1 MKEAGLEPS
10 TSEAYRTIQG
20 GGARINGTQITDK
33 RYAFPEADNV
43 QLVNMPGLLD
53 MIQSKFDAKSK
64 EKNGAKSIIESVK
77 ILIIE
82 DATDQQKGIA
92 RQILDEGVD
101 DLEEMVAVNDGEE
114 DVTILSQQQGDHIA
128 QMLIIVFD
136 NEENEVGVVHLKGV
150 LRADDLEN
158 MGMFN

>member
-1 MKEAGLEPS
+1 MKKFLVLAVVALSFATGLCRS
-10 TSEAYRTIQG
+10 IDDVF
-20 GGARINGTQITDK
+20 N
-33 RYAFPEADNV
+33 AFPEADNV

-82 DATDQQKGIA
+82 DATDQQKDIA

>member
-1 MKEAGLEPS
+1 MKKFLVLAVVALSFATGLCRS
-10 TSEAYRTIQG
+10 IDDVF
-20 GGARINGTQITDK
+20 N
-33 RYAFPEADNV
+33 AFPEADNV

-150 LRADDLEN
+150 LRADDLGN
-158 MGMFN
+158 MGLFN

>member
-1 MKEAGLEPS
+1 MKKFLVLAIVALSFATGFCRS
-10 TSEAYRTIQG
+10 VDDVF
-20 GGARINGTQITDK
+20 N
-33 RYAFPEADNV
+33 AFPEADNV

-82 DATDQQKGIA
+82 DATDQQKDIA

-101 DLEEMVAVNDGEE
+101 DMEEMVSVNDNGE
-114 DVTILSQQQGDHIA
+114 DVTILTQQQGDHIA
-128 QMLIIVFD
+128 QMLIFVFE
-136 NEENEVGVVHLKGV
+136 NEKNEVGVVHLKGV
-150 LRADDLEN
+150 LQIEDIEK

>member
-1 MKEAGLEPS
+1 MKKFLVLAIVALSFATGLCRSIEDVF
-10 TSEAYRTIQG
+10 
-20 GGARINGTQITDK
+20 N
-33 RYAFPEADNV
+33 AFPEADNV

-101 DLEEMVAVNDGEE
+101 DLEEMVADNDGEE

-150 LRADDLEN
+150 LLADDFDN

>member
-1 MKEAGLEPS
+1 MKKFLVLAIVALSFATGFCRS
-10 TSEAYRTIQG
+10 VDDVF
-20 GGARINGTQITDK
+20 N
-33 RYAFPEADNV
+33 AFPEADNV

-53 MIQSKFDAKSK
+53 MIQSKLDAKSK
-64 EKNGAKSIIESVK
+64 EKNGEKSIIESVK

-92 RQILDEGVD
+92 RQILDEGID
-101 DLEEMVAVNDGEE
+101 DMEEMVSVNDGEE

>member
-1 MKEAGLEPS
+1 MKKFLVLAVVALSFATGLCRS
-10 TSEAYRTIQG
+10 IDDVF
-20 GGARINGTQITDK
+20 N
-33 RYAFPEADNV
+33 AFPEADNV

-53 MIQSKFDAKSK
+53 MIQSKLDAKSK

-101 DLEEMVAVNDGEE
+101 DLEEMVVVNDGEE

>member
-1 MKEAGLEPS
+1 MKKILVLAVVALSFATGFCRS
-10 TSEAYRTIQG
+10 IDDVF
-20 GGARINGTQITDK
+20 N
-33 RYAFPEADNV
+33 AFPEADNV

>member
-1 MKEAGLEPS
+1 MKKFLVLAIVALSFATGFCKS
-10 TSEAYRTIQG
+10 VDDVF
-20 GGARINGTQITDK
+20 N
-33 RYAFPEADNV
+33 AFPKADNV
-43 QLVNMPGLLD
+43 QLVNVPGLLE
-53 MIQSKFDAKSK
+53 MIQSKLDAKSK

-101 DLEEMVAVNDGEE
+101 DLEEMVTVNDAEE

>member
-1 MKEAGLEPS
+1 MKKFLVLAVVALSFATGFCRS
-10 TSEAYRTIQG
+10 IDDVF
-20 GGARINGTQITDK
+20 N
-33 RYAFPEADNV
+33 AFPEADNV

-53 MIQSKFDAKSK
+53 MIQSKFDARSK

>member
-1 MKEAGLEPS
+1 MF
-10 TSEAYRTIQG
+10 
-20 GGARINGTQITDK
+20 N
-33 RYAFPEADNV
+33 AFPEADNV

-64 EKNGAKSIIESVK
+64 EKNSAKSIIESVK

>member
-1 MKEAGLEPS
+1 MKKFLVLAIVALSFATGFCRS
-10 TSEAYRTIQG
+10 VDDVF
-20 GGARINGTQITDK
+20 N
-33 RYAFPEADNV
+33 AFPKADNV
-43 QLVNMPGLLD
+43 QLVNMPGMLD
-53 MIQSKFDAKSK
+53 MIQSKFDARSK
-64 EKNGAKSIIESVK
+64 EKNGPKSIIESVK

>member
-1 MKEAGLEPS
+1 MKKFLVLAVVALSFATGFCRS
-10 TSEAYRTIQG
+10 IDDVY
-20 GGARINGTQITDK
+20 N
-33 RYAFPEADNV
+33 AFPEADNV

-136 NEENEVGVVHLKGV
+136 NEENEVGVVHLKGI

>member
-1 MKEAGLEPS
+1 MKKFLVLAIVALSFATGFCGS
-10 TSEAYRTIQG
+10 VDDVF
-20 GGARINGTQITDK
+20 N
-33 RYAFPEADNV
+33 AFPEADNV

-53 MIQSKFDAKSK
+53 MIQSKFDARSK
-64 EKNGAKSIIESVK
+64 EKNGPKSIIESVK

-101 DLEEMVAVNDGEE
+101 DLEEMVAVFDGEE

>member
-1 MKEAGLEPS
+1 MKKFLVLAVVALSFATGLCRS
-10 TSEAYRTIQG
+10 IDDVF
-20 GGARINGTQITDK
+20 N
-33 RYAFPEADNV
+33 AFPEADNV

-64 EKNGAKSIIESVK
+64 EKNGPKSIIESVK

>member
-1 MKEAGLEPS
+1 MKKILVLAVVALTFATGFCRS
-10 TSEAYRTIQG
+10 IDDVF
-20 GGARINGTQITDK
+20 N
-33 RYAFPEADNV
+33 AFPEADNV

>member
-1 MKEAGLEPS
+1 MKKILVLAVVALTFATGLCRS
-10 TSEAYRTIQG
+10 IDDVF
-20 GGARINGTQITDK
+20 N
-33 RYAFPEADNV
+33 AFPEADNV

-53 MIQSKFDAKSK
+53 MIQSKLDAKSK

>member
-1 MKEAGLEPS
+1 MKKFLVLAIVALSFATGFCRS
-10 TSEAYRTIQG
+10 VDDVF
-20 GGARINGTQITDK
+20 N
-33 RYAFPEADNV
+33 AFPEADNV
-43 QLVNMPGLLD
+43 QLVNVPGMLD

-150 LRADDLEN
+150 LRADDLDN

>member
-1 MKEAGLEPS
+1 MKKILVLAVVALTFATGLCRS
-10 TSEAYRTIQG
+10 IDDVF
-20 GGARINGTQITDK
+20 N
-33 RYAFPEADNV
+33 AFPEADNV

-64 EKNGAKSIIESVK
+64 EKNSAKSIIESVK

>member
-1 MKEAGLEPS
+1 MKKFLVLAVVALSFATGLCRS
-10 TSEAYRTIQG
+10 IDDVF
-20 GGARINGTQITDK
+20 N
-33 RYAFPEADNV
+33 AFPEADNV

-64 EKNGAKSIIESVK
+64 EKNGEKSIIESVK

-101 DLEEMVAVNDGEE
+101 DMEEMVTVNDDNE
-114 DVTILSQQQGDHIA
+114 DVTILTQQQGDHIA
-128 QMLIIVFD
+128 QMLIIIFD

-150 LRADDLEN
+150 LQTDD
-158 MGMFN
+158 MGNVISFN

>member
-1 MKEAGLEPS
+1 MKKFLVLALVALTFATGFCRS
-10 TSEAYRTIQG
+10 IDDVF
-20 GGARINGTQITDK
+20 N
-33 RYAFPEADNV
+33 AFPEADNV

>member
-1 MKEAGLEPS
+1 MKKYLVLAVVALSFATGLCRS
-10 TSEAYRTIQG
+10 IDDVFNT
-20 GGARINGTQITDK
+20 
-33 RYAFPEADNV
+33 FPKADNV
-43 QLVNMPGLLD
+43 QLVEMPGLLD

-64 EKNGAKSIIESVK
+64 EKNGPKSIIESVK

>member
-1 MKEAGLEPS
+1 MKKFLVLAIVALSFATGFCRS
-10 TSEAYRTIQG
+10 VDDVF
-20 GGARINGTQITDK
+20 N
-33 RYAFPEADNV
+33 AFPEADNI

-64 EKNGAKSIIESVK
+64 DKNGEKSIIESVK

-82 DATDQQKGIA
+82 DATDQQKDIA
-92 RQILDEGVD
+92 RQILDEGID
-101 DLEEMVAVNDGEE
+101 DLEEMVSVNDGEE

-128 QMLIIVFD
+128 QMLIIAFD

-150 LRADDLEN
+150 LRSDDIEN
-158 MGMFN
+158 MGVFN

>member
-1 MKEAGLEPS
+1 MKKFLVLAIVALSFATGFCRS
-10 TSEAYRTIQG
+10 VDDVF
-20 GGARINGTQITDK
+20 N
-33 RYAFPEADNV
+33 AFPEADNV
-43 QLVNMPGLLD
+43 QLVNMPGMLD
-53 MIQSKFDAKSK
+53 MIQSKLDAKSK
-64 EKNGAKSIIESVK
+64 EKNSAKSIIESVK

>member
-1 MKEAGLEPS
+1 MKKFLVLAVVALSFATGLCRS
-10 TSEAYRTIQG
+10 IDDVF
-20 GGARINGTQITDK
+20 N
-33 RYAFPEADNV
+33 AFPEADNV

-53 MIQSKFDAKSK
+53 MIQSKLDAKSK
-64 EKNGAKSIIESVK
+64 EKNGEKSIIESVK

>member
-1 MKEAGLEPS
+1 MKKFLVLAVVALTFATGLCRS
-10 TSEAYRTIQG
+10 IDDVF
-20 GGARINGTQITDK
+20 N
-33 RYAFPEADNV
+33 AFPEADNV

-53 MIQSKFDAKSK
+53 MIQSKLDAKSK

-101 DLEEMVAVNDGEE
+101 DLEEMVAVFDGEE

>member
-1 MKEAGLEPS
+1 MKKFLVLAIVALSFATGFCRS
-10 TSEAYRTIQG
+10 VDDVF
-20 GGARINGTQITDK
+20 N
-33 RYAFPEADNV
+33 AFPEADNV

-82 DATDQQKGIA
+82 DATDQQKDIA
-92 RQILDEGVD
+92 RQILDEGID
-101 DLEEMVAVNDGEE
+101 DMEEMVSVNDGEE

-150 LRADDLEN
+150 LQIEDIEK

>member
-1 MKEAGLEPS
+1 MKKFLVLAVVALSFATGLCRS
-10 TSEAYRTIQG
+10 IDDVF
-20 GGARINGTQITDK
+20 N
-33 RYAFPEADNV
+33 AFPEADNV

-53 MIQSKFDAKSK
+53 MIQSKFDAQSK
-64 EKNGAKSIIESVK
+64 DKNGEKSIIESVK

-150 LRADDLEN
+150 LRADDLDN

>member
-1 MKEAGLEPS
+1 MKKILVLAVVALSFATGLCRS
-10 TSEAYRTIQG
+10 IDDAF
-20 GGARINGTQITDK
+20 N
-33 RYAFPEADNV
+33 AFPKADNV
-43 QLVNMPGLLD
+43 QLVEMPGILD

-64 EKNGAKSIIESVK
+64 EKNGPKSIIESVK

-82 DATDQQKGIA
+82 DATDQQKDIA
-92 RQILDEGVD
+92 RQILDEGID
-101 DLEEMVAVNDGEE
+101 DMEEMVSVNDDEE

-136 NEENEVGVVHLKGV
+136 NEENGVGVVHLKGV
-150 LRADDLEN
+150 LRSDDIEN

>member
-1 MKEAGLEPS
+1 MKKFLVLAIVALSFATGFCRS
-10 TSEAYRTIQG
+10 VDDVF
-20 GGARINGTQITDK
+20 N
-33 RYAFPEADNV
+33 AFPEADNV
-43 QLVNMPGLLD
+43 QLVNMPGMLD
-53 MIQSKFDAKSK
+53 MIQSKFDARSK

-114 DVTILSQQQGDHIA
+114 DVTILSQQKGDHVV
-128 QMLIIVFD
+128 QMLIIAFD

-150 LRADDLEN
+150 LQSNDIEK
-158 MGMFN
+158 MGVFN

>member
-1 MKEAGLEPS
+1 MF
-10 TSEAYRTIQG
+10 
-20 GGARINGTQITDK
+20 N
-33 RYAFPEADNV
+33 AFPEADNV

-53 MIQSKFDAKSK
+53 MIQSKLDAKSK
-64 EKNGAKSIIESVK
+64 EKNGEKSIIESVK

>member
-1 MKEAGLEPS
+1 MKKILVLAVVALTFATGLCRS
-10 TSEAYRTIQG
+10 IDDVF
-20 GGARINGTQITDK
+20 N
-33 RYAFPEADNV
+33 AFPEADNV

-64 EKNGAKSIIESVK
+64 EKNSAKSIIESVK

-128 QMLIIVFD
+128 QMLIFVFE
-136 NEENEVGVVHLKGV
+136 NEKNEVGVVHLKGV
-150 LRADDLEN
+150 LQIEDIEK

>member
-1 MKEAGLEPS
+1 MKKILVLAVVALSFATGLCRS
-10 TSEAYRTIQG
+10 IDDVF
-20 GGARINGTQITDK
+20 I
-33 RYAFPEADNV
+33 AFPKADNV
-43 QLVNMPGLLD
+43 QLVEMPGLLD

-82 DATDQQKGIA
+82 DATDQQKDIA